1 MVRSRRAPAS
11 RALDEPAAEPL
22 FEPLQLQADRG
33 VRTSS
38 AARVEFELSDAHEK
52 PERIEAERP
61 FNHFPT
67 LSLISL
73 PIAYQNSRAG

>member
-33 VRTSS
+33 ARTTS
-38 AARVEFELSDAHEK
+38 AARVEFELSDATNG
-52 PERIEAERP
+52 IEAERP
-61 FNHFPT
+61 SNDFLT
-67 LSLISL
+67 LCLISL
-73 PIAYQNSRAG
+73 PIAYQNSWAALR